1 MFVKDHENVSDERVR
16 MRYGYLEAW
25 VSIVGNVVIA
35 LINFFFGVTLNS
47 IALIAQSVHTA
58 SDVVTSVVVLI
69 GFKVAAQPADEKHPY
84 GHGRVETIATLII
97 AILLLIVGFEFAG
110 KAISR
115 MIHGAEVKGNIPVVL
130 VLLGVGAAKEWMA
143 RFATKLGRAINSS
156 TLEADAWHH
165 RSDAI
170 ASVLVSASIVSALLG
185 YPALDAVFGLIVSIL
200 ILHTGGSLAI
210 SSASVL
216 IGEGADKET
225 EQRITQIAQSIDGIR
240 NVHNL
245 NVHCYGNVKIVSL
258 DIHVDPQLSV
268 DASHQIANTLEG
280 ALLEKLSMQC
290 VVHVE
295 PDVKPNRNWGL
306 EKKLVEG

>member
-1 MFVKDHENVSDERVR
+1 MSLTKFLLRMFVKDHENVSDERVR

-143 RFATKLGRAINSS
+143 RFATKLGRAI
-156 TLEADAWHH
+156 
-165 RSDAI
+165 
-170 ASVLVSASIVSALLG
+170 
-185 YPALDAVFGLIVSIL
+185 
-200 ILHTGGSLAI
+200 
-210 SSASVL
+210 
-216 IGEGADKET
+216 
-225 EQRITQIAQSIDGIR
+225 
-240 NVHNL
+240 
-245 NVHCYGNVKIVSL
+245 
-258 DIHVDPQLSV
+258 
-268 DASHQIANTLEG
+268 
-280 ALLEKLSMQC
+280 
-290 VVHVE
+290 
-295 PDVKPNRNWGL
+295 
-306 EKKLVEG
+306 